1 MGENIRMIVNQART
15 LVNRVPQPDLFYN
28 DSRAHFLHIPKC
40 GGTTTRYIIEAACGL
55 LGVAVD
61 NQAGSFLDDA
71 APAPDQ
77 EARFVLS
84 HAPPPDLFD
93 RNDTHYFT
101 ILRNPIERVKS
112 LITQIERSP
121 HGRGRSHDEIFQS
134 LTDLQFNQAT
144 SLLGWVPEGASL
156 DKMLERS
163 KTRLRNDILFFGLQ
177 EKYHEFAAMLSTFL
191 GFEGFIFSKY
201 QVTHTECRVSPEN
214 NYIFPKRIHYD
225 AELYAYAQTLYEK
238 KFSSL
243 FTDGAF
249 RKTRNGVP
257 YVSVQIDPDTKSVNL
272 DQLVFC

>member
-1 MGENIRMIVNQART
+1 MIVSQART
-15 LVNRVPQPDLFYN
+15 LVNRVPQPALFYD

-40 GGTTTRYIIEAACGL
+40 GGTTTRYIIEAACAL
-55 LGVAVD
+55 LGVTVD
-61 NQAGSFLDDA
+61 NHAGSFLDDA
-71 APAPDQ
+71 VPARDQ

-93 RNDTHYFT
+93 RTDTHYFT

-112 LITQIERSP
+112 LITGIARSP

-163 KTRLRNDILFFGLQ
+163 KARLRDDILFFGLQ
-177 EKYHEFAAMLSTFL
+177 EKYHEFSAMLSTFL

-201 QVTHTECRVSPEN
+201 QVTHTNCRISPEN
-214 NYIFPKRIHYD
+214 NYILSERIYYD
-225 AELYAYAQTLYEK
+225 VELYAYAQTLYKK
-238 KFSSL
+238 KFSSM
-243 FTDGAF
+243 FKDGAF
-249 RKTRNGVP
+249 RKTRIGVP
-257 YVSVQIDPDTKSVNL
+257 YVSVQFDPDTEMVNL
-272 DQLVFC
+272 DQLVFS